1 MVFQLPTDL
10 PLELTPFAFLVGLW
24 RGTGVIG
31 YTDGEKELEIEF
43 TQTISFTHNGDNY
56 LKYESTVKSAQEGMV
71 LPSEIGYWRLARD
84 AQPGDPGPGLL
95 PASGD
100 RDIRTREDLERYRNT
115 EDGFD
120 IEAAI
125 LQPSGISELYFGNI
139 KGGRV
144 QLATDAVLR
153 SPHAKEYTAGQRM
166 FGLVEGS
173 LMWAW
178 DIAALGNPLSSHASA
193 RLERE
198 S

>member
-24 RGTGVIG
+24 RGRGVIG
-31 YTDGEKELEIEF
+31 YADGDKELEIEF

-56 LKYESTVKSAQEGMV
+56 LKYESTVKSAEEGLV

>member
-24 RGTGVIG
+24 RGNGVIS
-31 YTDGEKELEIEF
+31 YTDGDKEIETEF
-43 TQTISFTHNGDNY
+43 SQTLSFTHNGDNY
-56 LKYESTVKSAQEGMV
+56 LKYESNVKSANDGLR

-84 AQPGDPGPGLL
+84 AQAGDAGPGLL
-95 PASGD
+95 PATGE
-100 RDIRTREDLERYRNT
+100 REIKTREDLERYRNND
-115 EDGFD
+115 DGFD
-120 IEAAI
+120 IEAGI
-125 LQPSGISELYFGNI
+125 MQPSGISELYFGNI

-166 FGLVEGS
+166 FGLVDGA
-173 LMWAW
+173 LLWAW

>member
-24 RGTGVIG
+24 RGSGVIS
-31 YTDGEKELEIEF
+31 YTAGDDEIKTEF
-43 TQTISFTHNGDNY
+43 TQTMSFTHNGDNY
-56 LKYESTVKSAQEGMV
+56 LKYESDVQSSGSDLV

-84 AQPGDPGPGLL
+84 AQAGDPGPGLL
-95 PASGD
+95 PATGE
-100 RDIRTREDLERYRNT
+100 RDIKTREDLERYRNT

-120 IEAAI
+120 IEAGI
-125 LQPSGISELYFGNI
+125 MQPSGISELYFGNI

-153 SPHAKEYTAGQRM
+153 SPHAKEYSAGQRM
-166 FGLVEGS
+166 FGLVDGA
-173 LMWAW
+173 LLWAW

>member
-24 RGTGVIG
+24 RGTGVIS
-31 YTDGEKELEIEF
+31 YNDGEKEIETEF
-43 TQTISFTHNGDNY
+43 SQTISFTHNGDNY
-56 LKYESTVKSAQEGMV
+56 LKYESNVKSSKEDLL
-71 LPSEIGYWRLARD
+71 LPSELGYWRLARD
-84 AQPGDPGPGLL
+84 AQAGDAGPGLL
-95 PASGD
+95 PAKGE
-100 RDIRTREDLERYRNT
+100 RDIKTREDLEQYRNKD
-115 EDGFD
+115 DGFD
-120 IEAAI
+120 IEAGI
-125 LQPSGISELYFGNI
+125 MQPSGISELYFGNI

-153 SPHAKEYTAGQRM
+153 SPHAKEYSAGQRM
-166 FGLVEGS
+166 FGLVDGA
-173 LMWAW
+173 LLWAW

>member
-10 PLELTPFAFLVGLW
+10 PLELTPFAFLVGSW
-24 RGTGVIG
+24 RGSGVISYANG
-31 YTDGEKELEIEF
+31 DTQIETEF
-43 TQTISFTHNGDNY
+43 SQTISFTHNGDNY
-56 LKYESTVKSAQEGMV
+56 LKYESTVQAFNKELV

-84 AQPGDPGPGLL
+84 AQAGDPGPGLL
-95 PASGD
+95 PATGE
-100 RDIRTREDLERYRNT
+100 RDAKTHEDLERYRNSD
-115 EDGFD
+115 DGFD

-166 FGLVEGS
+166 FGLVDGA
-173 LMWAW
+173 LLWAW

-193 RLERE
+193 RLERD

>member
-1 MVFQLPTDL
+1 LVFQLPTDL

-24 RGTGVIG
+24 RGNGVIS
-31 YTDGEKELEIEF
+31 YTDGDKELETEF
-43 TQTISFTHNGDNY
+43 SQTLSFTHNGDNY
-56 LKYESTVKSAQEGMV
+56 LKYESNVQSTKEGLT

-84 AQPGDPGPGLL
+84 AQAGDPGPGLL
-95 PASGD
+95 PATGE
-100 RDIRTREDLERYRNT
+100 RDINTREDLERYRNKD
-115 EDGFD
+115 DGFD
-120 IEAAI
+120 IEAGI
-125 LQPSGISELYFGNI
+125 MQPSGISELYFGNI

-166 FGLVEGS
+166 FGLVDGA
-173 LMWAW
+173 LLWAW

>member
-1 MVFQLPTDL
+1 MVS
-10 PLELTPFAFLVGLW
+10 
-24 RGTGVIG
+24 
-31 YTDGEKELEIEF
+31 YTDGDKQIETEF
-43 TQTISFTHNGDNY
+43 SQTISFTHNGDNY
-56 LKYESTVKSAQEGMV
+56 LKYESTVVSSKDQSV

-84 AQPGDPGPGLL
+84 SQLGDPGPGLL
-95 PASGD
+95 PAEGE
-100 RDIRTREDLERYRNT
+100 RDIKTREDLERYRNDS
-115 EDGFD
+115 EGFD

-166 FGLVEGS
+166 FGIVEGA
-173 LMWAW
+173 LLWAW

>member
-31 YTDGEKELEIEF
+31 YADGDKELEIEF

-56 LKYESTVKSAQEGMV
+56 LKYESTVKSAEEGLV

>member
-24 RGTGVIG
+24 RGNGVIS
-31 YTDGEKELEIEF
+31 YTDGDKEIETEF
-43 TQTISFTHNGDNY
+43 SQTLSFTHNGDNY
-56 LKYESTVKSAQEGMV
+56 LKYESNVKSANDGLR

-84 AQPGDPGPGLL
+84 AQAGDAGPGLL
-95 PASGD
+95 PATGE
-100 RDIRTREDLERYRNT
+100 RDIKTREDLERYRNND
-115 EDGFD
+115 DGFD
-120 IEAAI
+120 IEAGI
-125 LQPSGISELYFGNI
+125 MQPSGISELYFGNI

-166 FGLVEGS
+166 FGLVDGA
-173 LMWAW
+173 LLWAW

>member
-24 RGTGVIG
+24 RGTGVIS
-31 YTDGEKELEIEF
+31 YTDGDTELETEF
-43 TQTISFTHNGDNY
+43 SQTISFTHNGDNY
-56 LKYESTVKSAQEGMV
+56 LKYESSVKSTKDDFV

-84 AQPGDPGPGLL
+84 AQSGDPGPGLL
-95 PASGD
+95 PASGE
-100 RDIRTREDLERYRNT
+100 REIKTREDLEKYRNS

-139 KGGRV
+139 KGGRI

-153 SPHAKEYTAGQRM
+153 SPHAKEYAAGQRM
-166 FGLVEGS
+166 FGLVDGA
-173 LMWAW
+173 LLWAW
-178 DIAALGNPLSSHASA
+178 DIAALGNPLTSHASG

>member
-24 RGTGVIG
+24 RGSGVVS
-31 YTDGEKELEIEF
+31 YTDGEQEINTEF
-43 TQTISFTHNGDNY
+43 SQTISFTHNGDNY
-56 LKYESTVKSAQEGMV
+56 LKYESTITSSSKDLL
-71 LPSEIGYWRLARD
+71 LPSELGYWRLARD
-84 AQPGDPGPGLL
+84 AQAGDAGPGLL
-95 PASGD
+95 PAVGE
-100 RDIRTREDLERYRNT
+100 RDIKTHEDLEKYRNDS
-115 EDGFD
+115 DGFD
-120 IEAAI
+120 IEAGI

-178 DIAALGNPLSSHASA
+178 DMAALGNPLSSHASA

>member
-24 RGTGVIG
+24 RGSGVIS
-31 YTDGEKELEIEF
+31 YTAGDDEIKTEF
-43 TQTISFTHNGDNY
+43 TQTISFTHTGDNY
-56 LKYESTVKSAQEGMV
+56 LKYESNVQSSDSNLV

-84 AQPGDPGPGLL
+84 AQAGDPGPGLL
-95 PASGD
+95 PATGE
-100 RDIRTREDLERYRNT
+100 RDIKTREDLERYRNT

-120 IEAAI
+120 IEAGI
-125 LQPSGISELYFGNI
+125 MQPSGISELYFGNI

-153 SPHAKEYTAGQRM
+153 SPHAKEYSAGQRM
-166 FGLVEGS
+166 FGLVDGA
-173 LMWAW
+173 LLWAW

>member
-24 RGTGVIG
+24 RGSGVIS
-31 YTDGEKELEIEF
+31 YTAGDDEIKTEF

-56 LKYESTVKSAQEGMV
+56 LKYESNVQSSDSNLV
-71 LPSEIGYWRLARD
+71 LPSEIGYWRLARN
-84 AQPGDPGPGLL
+84 AQAGDPGPGLL
-95 PASGD
+95 PATGE
-100 RDIRTREDLERYRNT
+100 RDIKTREDLERYRNT

-120 IEAAI
+120 IEAGI
-125 LQPSGISELYFGNI
+125 MQPSGISELYFGNI

-153 SPHAKEYTAGQRM
+153 SPHAKEYSAGQRM
-166 FGLVEGS
+166 FGLVDGA
-173 LMWAW
+173 LLWAW